1 MLIVAP
7 ALPIVGGQTVQAERL
22 LGRLAEVP
30 GLSVELQ
37 PINPQFWPA
46 AQKIKYVRTL
56 VTIPK
61 YILDLILRVRSF
73 DVIHIFS
80 ASYFSFVI
88 SPTPAL
94 AVSKFFGKPT
104 ILNYRSG
111 EAEDHFTRWRSAVP
125 TIRKFDKIV
134 VPSGYLVDVFGKFG
148 LQAEAIYN
156 FVETE
161 RFNFRQREPFR
172 PVFLSNRNFEAHY
185 NVACVLR
192 AFARIQRSIPEA
204 ELIIVGDGPE
214 RNALRELAG
223 ALELRNFDFRGS
235 VPPAEM
241 PKIYDEADVYLNASS
256 IDNMP
261 NSIIEA
267 FSAGLPVVS
276 TNAGGIPYIVE
287 HDRTGLL
294 SDIDDDAGLAANTLR
309 LFNEAGLAGR
319 LSAEARN
326 EVSRYTW
333 ERVSEQWVELYR
345 SLAGKK

>member
-1 MLIVAP
+1 M
-7 ALPIVGGQTVQAERL
+7 
-22 LGRLAEVP
+22 
-30 GLSVELQ
+30 
-37 PINPQFWPA
+37 
-46 AQKIKYVRTL
+46 
-56 VTIPK
+56 
-61 YILDLILRVRSF
+61 
-73 DVIHIFS
+73 
-80 ASYFSFVI
+80 
-88 SPTPAL
+88 
-94 AVSKFFGKPT
+94 
-104 ILNYRSG
+104 
-111 EAEDHFTRWRSAVP
+111 TRWRSAVP

-161 RFNFRQREPFR
+161 KFSFRQREPFR

-214 RNALRELAG
+214 RNALRELAA

-256 IDNMP
+256 IYNMP

-294 SDIDDDAGLAANTLR
+294 SDIDDDAGLAANALR
-309 LFNEAGLAGR
+309 PFNEAGLAGR

-345 SLAGKK
+345 SLAKKR